1 MLRPMPR
8 SAVLVVAFSLV
19 ATPVL
24 AQKAGKGAKPPAA
37 PSSPAPS
44 APAAPPPAAAALSA
58 ELKGQST
65 DELMKRAK
73 ELHQALEYDQVLPL
87 VQEVISREGVPI
99 EQKLDAYV
107 LEGSCLAVIGNTID
121 AEGPFRRLLRGRPD
135 FDLPIDTPPKI
146 LSVFRKVQ
154 AEERAISEQMETLT
168 RGRIIKEMALL
179 GEHPQNLKG
188 GRPIVFDYVL
198 KDPAVA
204 AQTVRVQYRK
214 KGEPAYSSLA
224 LQRGA
229 DGGWSGQIPGEW
241 TANDGGVVVE
251 MYIETL
257 DAKGPLLMV
266 GTAAQPM
273 TRDVAPG
280 QVDRSSPPPLPP
292 WVTWTGAGTT
302 AVLLAAGAGFGAGMS
317 AVQADYTAQANLAVT
332 EPQDGA
338 VMRQKRELG
347 ETLSLAAN
355 SLFIAS
361 AVAGVT
367 TVVVGA
373 FFTDWEGRGSHDD
386 APATPAAAR

>member
-1 MLRPMPR
+1 
-8 SAVLVVAFSLV
+8 
-19 ATPVL
+19 
-24 AQKAGKGAKPPAA
+24 
-37 PSSPAPS
+37 
-44 APAAPPPAAAALSA
+44 
-58 ELKGQST
+58 
-65 DELMKRAK
+65 MKRAK

-87 VQEVISREGVPI
+87 VQEVLSRDGVPI
-99 EQKLDAYV
+99 EEKLDAYV

-135 FDLPIDTPPKI
+135 FDLPSDTPPKI

-154 AEERAISEQMETLT
+154 AEERAITEQMETLT
-168 RGRIIKEMALL
+168 RARTVKEMALL

-204 AQTVRVQYRK
+204 AHTVRVQYRK

-224 LQRGA
+224 LQRGVA
-229 DGGWSGQIPGEW
+229 GYWRGQIPGEW
-241 TANDGGVVVE
+241 TANDSGVVVE

-266 GTAAQPM
+266 GSATQPM
-273 TRDVAPG
+273 VRDIAPG

-292 WVTWTGAGTT
+292 WIAWTGAGTT
-302 AVLLAAGAGFGAGMS
+302 VVLVAAAAGFGAGMG

-347 ETLSLAAN
+347 ESLALTAN

-367 TVVVGA
+367 TVVIGA
-373 FFTDWEGRGSHDD
+373 FFTDWEGRGSTNDND
-386 APATPAAAR
+386 APAATP